1 MKQNCNKKWTKT
13 LIVLLALLP
22 AFGSNNAY
30 AAYTLYNTPIGT
42 DNPLTNQPNNAP
54 TWMNNS
60 IFNNS
65 NGSVQAVAWDEGG
78 GNGMY
83 AEVFDNTGGVQLIHL
98 GQVVVNAGGTVEHPD
113 IVLGGDASNNYM
125 AVVYTGIAGAN
136 RDVFIEVY
144 TLTNVN
150 NVSPSLN
157 YTTCTTYNFQLTTNH
172 TASNAHIDL
181 AYEMYG
187 VSNPKA
193 DRFVVS
199 WEQGGTCI
207 INFNVG
213 AWACHGSLAALA
225 GCGAYTITYAPGCLN
240 QTGLPNPSA
249 GRDVDIAVRG
259 SSGNYKAFFTFW
271 DNVAGNN
278 QMYVGDWN
286 LGSTLNKGTA
296 QNNFGG
302 NSIEYPRID
311 AADGPLGAGNT
322 PFDIVIRATDGIT
335 GAWNVTSWNG
345 LAQDEVTSHYN
356 VNPGSTYY
364 QDNSKPVVTAGSE
377 DYNTNTRL
385 YTLAYQNTYLNA
397 VWAQNININGGATY
411 GTPDYRLVNTSAI
424 NVASDPVAISSD
436 YTYDGVR
443 MYGYEVFVSWYDA
456 TNNQI
461 DYKITTAAPPVYKPG
476 RPGENTVIASTPNM
490 GTAKKHASISPIP
503 ASDEISIA
511 ANGRAAKSYTIS
523 DVMGRTLLKGDINQ
537 DQQQVDI
544 SALAAGVYLVNISY
558 ADNADVDGIRIAK
571 Q

>member
-1 MKQNCNKKWTKT
+1 MKQNFNNRGKR
-13 LIVLLALLP
+13 IPIALLLLVLVSG
-22 AFGSNNAY
+22 FSNVH
-30 AAYTLYNTPIGT
+30 AAYTLYNTPLGT
-42 DNPLTNQPNNAP
+42 DNTLTNQPGSAP

-98 GQVVVNAGGTVEHPD
+98 GQAVVNAGGTVEHPD

-125 AVVYTGIAGAN
+125 AVVFTGIAGAN
-136 RDVFIEVY
+136 KDVFIEVH

-150 NVSPSLN
+150 NVSPALN
-157 YTTCTTYNFQLTTNH
+157 YTTCGTYTFQLTTNH
-172 TASNAHIDL
+172 SASNAHIDL

-187 VSNPKA
+187 VGNPKA
-193 DRFVVS
+193 DRFVVA
-199 WEQGGTCI
+199 WEQGGACFA
-207 INFNVG
+207 NFNNG

-240 QTGLPNPSA
+240 TTSAPQVA

-259 SSGNYKAFFTFW
+259 ASGNYKAFFTFW
-271 DNVAGNN
+271 DNVGGNN

-286 LGSTLNKGTA
+286 LGSTLNQGTFA
-296 QNNFGG
+296 NNFGG
-302 NSIEYPRID
+302 NQVEYPRID
-311 AADGPLGAGNT
+311 AADGPLGVGDA
-322 PFDIVIRATDGIT
+322 PFDIVIRAKDGIT
-335 GAWNVTSWNG
+335 SAWNVTSWNG
-345 LAQDEVTSHYN
+345 LAQSEVTSFYN
-356 VNPGSTYY
+356 PNPTSTYY

-385 YTLAYQNTYLNA
+385 YTLAYQNTNLNA
-397 VWAQNININGGATY
+397 VWAQNINIAGGALY

-424 NVASDPVAISSD
+424 NTASAPVAISSD

-456 TNNQI
+456 SNNQI

-476 RPGENTVIASTPNM
+476 HQGENTVIANTQNL
-490 GTAKKHASISPIP
+490 GFNRKHACVSPIP
-503 ASDEISIA
+503 ASDRIYIEE
-511 ANGRAAKSYTIS
+511 NGRAAKSYTIT
-523 DVMGRTLLKGDINQ
+523 DVTGRVLLKGSIEQ
-537 DQQQVDI
+537 DKQQVDI
-544 SALAAGVYLVNISY
+544 SALASGMYLVNISY
-558 ADNADVDGIRIAK
+558 SDNADVDGFRIAK
-571 Q
+571 E